1 MTVAPPKQAHRPR
14 ILIVGG
20 IDGHL
25 RLDTYRQL
33 MLRGYDVAV
42 VAPSKLPSV
51 EDIGC
56 EVFIYRLARGVSLKD
71 DLVAIND
78 LRRIVLDWQPDIVHA
93 FDTKPNYLVPIA
105 LRKFKHISI
114 VRTINGLGRIFSSNG
129 LKNQIL
135 RGIFFSLHRIAR
147 PYVTRSVFQNEH
159 DRQLFLRRG
168 LVSSYNAI
176 LVPGSGIDTVS
187 LRAFLNPEARVCLRR
202 ELGWSNRTVYLLVAR
217 LLVEKGVPEFIA
229 AAKLLRKSRPDSLC
243 VLVGPAGGA
252 EFGAISLESLRE
264 HKDDILYLGERRDV
278 PALLN
283 ASDIFVLPTKYREGI
298 PRALLEA
305 MAMGRPV
312 IVSDMPGCADVVLDA
327 GCGMVVPAG
336 DADLLARAM
345 DKICNADL
353 VSMGRAGALSVD
365 ERYAQGPIMDALY
378 RLYNNVH
385 GSH

>member
-1 MTVAPPKQAHRPR
+1 VTVAPPKQAHRPR

-252 EFGAISLESLRE
+252 
-264 HKDDILYLGERRDV
+264 
-278 PALLN
+278 
-283 ASDIFVLPTKYREGI
+283 
-298 PRALLEA
+298 
-305 MAMGRPV
+305 
-312 IVSDMPGCADVVLDA
+312 DVVLDA